1 MSIFLTIVPNVI
13 RTQSVTFR
21 RTLDT
26 RSNCPK
32 CPKVTFSYV
41 LLTTNKDPNDPISG
55 SKYQCSYALSDSI
68 RRRRERRLTAAGRP
82 AHGVQ
87 HRGRARGA
95 MYRGNAVG
103 VVVPAYDEARF
114 VGGVIDTLPGFVDR
128 TYVVD
133 DRSTDGTWD
142 VIRRHA
148 ARANERVAAP
158 VLAAADGG
166 ASLDRRVVPIR
177 HPVNRGRGAAVK
189 TGYERA
195 LEDGMDVI
203 VVMDGDG
210 QMDPDIMPAIIDPV
224 VDGVADY
231 AVGDR
236 LAARDTR
243 RGMPPWRL
251 FGNLLLSGLTRIA
264 SGYWHIRDPQNGYT
278 AVSADALAELE
289 FDRLYD
295 QYGFLNDLLV
305 NLNVAE
311 KRVATVPM
319 HARYGDE
326 ESGIRYSTFV
336 PGLSFLLLRDFL
348 WRLRVRYLDG
358 GVRPVAAL
366 YALGLV
372 SVLAGAFR
380 LATGVASKNRASRRS
395 LAGVLGGLGSLGG
408 AMLLDSHEN
417 ERLRVTS
424 EPSASFERGA
434 PSGPRPARGG
444 GADESDE
451 RGDSA
456 SDGVAGRE
464 ITES

>member
-1 MSIFLTIVPNVI
+1 
-13 RTQSVTFR
+13 
-21 RTLDT
+21 
-26 RSNCPK
+26 
-32 CPKVTFSYV
+32 
-41 LLTTNKDPNDPISG
+41 
-55 SKYQCSYALSDSI
+55 
-68 RRRRERRLTAAGRP
+68 
-82 AHGVQ
+82 
-87 HRGRARGA
+87 

-103 VVVPAYDEARF
+103 VVVPAYNEARF
-114 VGGVIDTLPGFVDR
+114 VGGVVDTLPAFVDR
-128 TYVVD
+128 AYVVD
-133 DRSTDGTWD
+133 DRSTDETWEE
-142 VIRRHA
+142 IRRHA
-148 ARANERVAAP
+148 ARANERAAEP
-158 VLAAADGG
+158 VVAAADGG
-166 ASLDRRVVPIR
+166 ASLDGRVVPIR

-195 LEDGMDVI
+195 LADGMDIV

-224 VDGVADY
+224 VDGDADY

-278 AVSADALAELE
+278 AISAEALSELD

-319 HARYGDE
+319 RARYGDE

-358 GVRPVAAL
+358 GVSPGGGPLRARRRERPRRRIPTGRWGRVEVEGPAGSA
-366 YALGLV
+366 V
-372 SVLAGAFR
+372 SHR
-380 LATGVASKNRASRRS
+380 TPR
-395 LAGVLGGLGSLGG
+395 
-408 AMLLDSHEN
+408 
-417 ERLRVTS
+417 RLRVARRRDGPRQPRERTV
-424 EPSASFERGA
+424 ASRGGAVHVVRAGGRVERGTA
-434 PSGPRPARGG
+434 VVPRRRCRRERREKRKRARQ
-444 GADESDE
+444 S
-451 RGDSA
+451 R
-456 SDGVAGRE
+456 
-464 ITES
+464 

>member
-1 MSIFLTIVPNVI
+1 
-13 RTQSVTFR
+13 
-21 RTLDT
+21 
-26 RSNCPK
+26 
-32 CPKVTFSYV
+32 
-41 LLTTNKDPNDPISG
+41 
-55 SKYQCSYALSDSI
+55 
-68 RRRRERRLTAAGRP
+68 
-82 AHGVQ
+82 
-87 HRGRARGA
+87 

-103 VVVPAYDEARF
+103 VVVPAYNEARF
-114 VGGVIDTLPGFVDR
+114 VGGVVDTLPAFVDR
-128 TYVVD
+128 AYVVD
-133 DRSTDGTWD
+133 DRSTDGTWEE
-142 VIRRHA
+142 IRRHA
-148 ARANERVAAP
+148 ARANERTAAP
-158 VLAAADGG
+158 VIAAADGG
-166 ASLDRRVVPIR
+166 TSLDRRVVPIR

-195 LEDGMDVI
+195 LADGMDVI

-224 VDGVADY
+224 VDGDADY

-278 AVSADALAELE
+278 AISADALSELD

-305 NLNVAE
+305 HLNVAE

-358 GVRPVAAL
+358 GVHPVAVL
-366 YALGLV
+366 YALGVV
-372 SVLAGAFR
+372 SVLAGAGR
-380 LATGVASKNRASRRS
+380 LAGAVASRKRPSRGVSAGLLGGVAS
-395 LAGVLGGLGSLGG
+395 LAG
-408 AMLLDSHEN
+408 AMLLDSREN
-417 ERLRVTS
+417 EGLRVAAD
-424 EPSASFERGA
+424 PSASFERGEA
-434 PSGPRPARGG
+434 DGPRAPRREDTGRTDARERNGVV
-444 GADESDE
+444 DESE
-451 RGDSA
+451 PTGS
-456 SDGVAGRE
+456 
-464 ITES
+464 

>member
-1 MSIFLTIVPNVI
+1 
-13 RTQSVTFR
+13 
-21 RTLDT
+21 
-26 RSNCPK
+26 
-32 CPKVTFSYV
+32 
-41 LLTTNKDPNDPISG
+41 
-55 SKYQCSYALSDSI
+55 
-68 RRRRERRLTAAGRP
+68 
-82 AHGVQ
+82 
-87 HRGRARGA
+87 

-114 VGGVIDTLPGFVDR
+114 VGGVIDTLPAFVDR
-128 TYVVD
+128 AYVVD
-133 DRSTDGTWD
+133 DRSTDGTWE

-148 ARANERVAAP
+148 ARENEREAAP
-158 VLAAADGG
+158 VVAAADGG
-166 ASLDRRVVPIR
+166 APLDRRVVPIR
-177 HPVNRGRGAAVK
+177 HAVNRGRGAAVK

-195 LEDGMDVI
+195 LADGMDVI

-224 VDGVADY
+224 VDGDADY

-278 AVSADALAELE
+278 AVSADALSELE

-305 NLNVAE
+305 NLNIAG

-319 HARYGDE
+319 RARYGDE

-358 GVRPVAAL
+358 GVHPVAVL
-366 YALGLV
+366 YALGV
-372 SVLAGAFR
+372 VGVLAGVLR
-380 LATGVASKNRASRRS
+380 LVGGVASKDRDGAGRAT
-395 LAGVLGGLGSLGG
+395 LAGVIGGVASLGG
-408 AMLLDSHEN
+408 AMLLDSRAN
-417 ERLRVTS
+417 EPLRIAAA
-424 EPSASFERGA
+424 PSASFERDE
-434 PSGPRPARGG
+434 PSDSQSSRVGG
-444 GADESDE
+444 DDESDR
-451 RGDSA
+451 RGDSE
-456 SDGVAGRE
+456 SETDGVADHEVIGG
-464 ITES
+464 

>member
-1 MSIFLTIVPNVI
+1 
-13 RTQSVTFR
+13 
-21 RTLDT
+21 
-26 RSNCPK
+26 
-32 CPKVTFSYV
+32 
-41 LLTTNKDPNDPISG
+41 
-55 SKYQCSYALSDSI
+55 
-68 RRRRERRLTAAGRP
+68 
-82 AHGVQ
+82 
-87 HRGRARGA
+87 

-114 VGGVIDTLPGFVDR
+114 VGGVIDTLPAFVDR
-128 TYVVD
+128 AYVVD
-133 DRSTDGTWD
+133 DRSTDGTWA

-148 ARANERVAAP
+148 ARANEREAAP
-158 VLAAADGG
+158 VVAAADGG

-177 HPVNRGRGAAVK
+177 HAVNRGRGAAVK

-195 LEDGMDVI
+195 LVDGMDIV

-224 VDGVADY
+224 VDGDADY

-278 AVSADALAELE
+278 AVSADALSELE

-305 NLNVAE
+305 HLNVAG

-319 HARYGDE
+319 RARYGDE

-358 GVRPVAAL
+358 GVHPVAVL
-366 YALGLV
+366 YALGV
-372 SVLAGAFR
+372 V
-380 LATGVASKNRASRRS
+380 GV
-395 LAGVLGGLGSLGG
+395 LAGVLRLVGGVASGERPGRLSLAGAVAGFASLGG
-408 AMLLDSHEN
+408 AMLFDSREN
-417 ERLRVTS
+417 ERLRVAAA
-424 EPSASFERGA
+424 PSASFERDE
-434 PSGPRPARGG
+434 PSDSRSSRVGG
-444 GADESDE
+444 DDKSDQ
-451 RGDSA
+451 RGDSET
-456 SDGVAGRE
+456 DGVADRE
-464 ITES
+464 VLGG

>member
-1 MSIFLTIVPNVI
+1 
-13 RTQSVTFR
+13 
-21 RTLDT
+21 
-26 RSNCPK
+26 
-32 CPKVTFSYV
+32 
-41 LLTTNKDPNDPISG
+41 
-55 SKYQCSYALSDSI
+55 
-68 RRRRERRLTAAGRP
+68 
-82 AHGVQ
+82 
-87 HRGRARGA
+87 

-103 VVVPAYDEARF
+103 VVVPAYNEARF
-114 VGGVIDTLPGFVDR
+114 VGGVVDTLPAFVDR
-128 TYVVD
+128 AYVVD
-133 DRSTDGTWD
+133 DRSTDGTWEE
-142 VIRRHA
+142 IRRHA
-148 ARANERVAAP
+148 ARANERAAEP
-158 VLAAADGG
+158 VVAAADGG
-166 ASLDRRVVPIR
+166 ASLDGRVVPIR

-195 LEDGMDVI
+195 LADGMDIV

-224 VDGVADY
+224 VDGDADY

-278 AVSADALAELE
+278 AISAEALSELD

-319 HARYGDE
+319 RARYGDE
-326 ESGIRYSTFV
+326 ESGIRYSTFI

-358 GVRPVAAL
+358 GVHPVAVL
-366 YALGLV
+366 YALGVV
-372 SVLAGAFR
+372 SVLAGVLR
-380 LATGVASKNRASRRS
+380 LVGGVASKDRPGRQS
-395 LAGVLGGLGSLGG
+395 LTGVLVGLGSLGG
-408 AMLLDSHEN
+408 AMVLDSREN
-417 ERLRVTS
+417 KRLRVAA
-424 EPSASFERGA
+424 EPSTSFERGGA
-434 PSGPRPARGG
+434 SNGAQPSSRVD

-451 RGDSA
+451 RNEKEPDR
-456 SDGVAGRE
+456 VADGRE
-464 ITES
+464 IAGGGS